1 MRGVLQ
7 GLGVYRFQ
15 LQPRIFEEVR
25 MESHGEEPV
34 AIQQLYATV
43 LCIYRAHQV
52 QSRGREVAFIRLIGI
67 IHALIVPTYVFLH
80 SLHAYNKYMY
90 CSSGS

>member
-15 LQPRIFEEVR
+15 LQPRIFEEVC

-34 AIQQLYATV
+34 AIQQLHATV

-52 QSRGREVAFIRLIGI
+52 
-67 IHALIVPTYVFLH
+67 
-80 SLHAYNKYMY
+80 
-90 CSSGS
+90 